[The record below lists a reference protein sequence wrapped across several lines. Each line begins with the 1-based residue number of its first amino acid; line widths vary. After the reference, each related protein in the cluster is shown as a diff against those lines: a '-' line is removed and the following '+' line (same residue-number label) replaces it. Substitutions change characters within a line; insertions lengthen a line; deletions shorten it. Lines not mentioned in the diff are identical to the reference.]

1 MSVIIHASAQS
12 SQGAQKRQVQALV
25 QHLPMER
32 HIAAADRT
40 ARHVALTE
48 LAAANAK
55 STSTAVTIS
64 ALPRLR
70 ALCRT
75 SLLAFGMNIS
85 TSSAPAHLQIGSLW
99 SAMLY

>member
-1 MSVIIHASAQS
+1 M
-12 SQGAQKRQVQALV
+12 
-25 QHLPMER
+25 QHLLMTR
-32 HIAAADRT
+32 HSAAADRT

-55 STSTAVTIS
+55 STSTAVTMS

-75 SLLAFGMNIS
+75 SLFAFGMNNS
-85 TSSAPAHLQIGSLW
+85 TSSGPAHLQEEFCHAFTCSFL
-99 SAMLY
+99 

>member
-1 MSVIIHASAQS
+1 M
-12 SQGAQKRQVQALV
+12 QARV
-25 QHLPMER
+25 QHLPIER
-32 HIAAADRT
+32 HSAAADRT

-55 STSTAVTIS
+55 SISTAVTIS

-75 SLLAFGMNIS
+75 SLFAFGMNTS
-85 TSSAPAHLQIGSLW
+85 TSSVPAHLQNKAHAVVSSFLEGPFTFCVQL
-99 SAMLY
+99 